1 MLDHWSLMF
10 SQLSLTGLDRRSG
23 FAAIGVD
30 VGGTKTALGL
40 MDASG
45 LTLLD
50 TTVIP
55 TGRER
60 GGRAVLDDIRAG
72 VSDLAGLAA
81 GRGLAVTGIGLVVPE
96 VVGLAGQICSAA
108 VMPEWD
114 QLPVAQVL
122 SEVAPVVVEADVRAA
137 AFAEAVLG
145 AGQGYDYQVFL
156 TLGTGI
162 SYTAVYQGRPIA
174 GSRGGALNVGTSVLA
189 MLPEGCGQPREIVL
203 ERLASGGALVQR
215 YVSRGGSA
223 SGVPDVLAAAERGDQ
238 AAADVLREGAL
249 ALGLGVALLVN
260 MLDPEAVIVGGGL
273 GSADTPYWPQAER
286 YARQYL
292 HNFAAGTVMVRSA
305 LGPDAG
311 VIGAG
316 LVGLCQAPQ

>member
-1 MLDHWSLMF
+1 MF
-10 SQLSLTGLDRRSG
+10 SQLSLTGLDRREG
-23 FAAIGVD
+23 QAAIGVD
-30 VGGTKTALGL
+30 VGGTKIALGL
-40 MDASG
+40 IDAAE
-45 LTLLD
+45 LTMLD
-50 TTVIP
+50 TRVLP

-60 GGRAVLDDIRAG
+60 GGQAVLADIKAALGPLSEAAAEHGRQ
-72 VSDLAGLAA
+72 VS
-81 GRGLAVTGIGLVVPE
+81 GIGLVVPE
-96 VVGLAGQICSAA
+96 VVGLAGEISSSA
-108 VMPEWD
+108 VIPQWNE
-114 QLPVAQVL
+114 LPVAKVL
-122 SEVAPVVVEADVRAA
+122 SEIAPVVVEADVRAA

-156 TLGTGI
+156 TVSTGI

-189 MLPEGCGQPREIVL
+189 LLPEGCGQPREVVL
-203 ERLASGGALVQR
+203 ERLASGSGLVER
-215 YVSRGGSA
+215 YVARGGSA
-223 SGVPDVLAAAERGDQ
+223 RGVPDLLAAAERGDQ
-238 AAADVLREGAL
+238 AAADVLREGAE

-292 HNFAAGTVMVRSA
+292 HEFAADTVMVQGA
-305 LGPDAG
+305 LGSDAG

-316 LVGLCQAPQ
+316 LVGLCHAAA